1 MSSIKIDIGLVKQL
15 VSELYSAVH
24 MELPEI
30 NSEEDLEKAV
40 DSLKSHINK
49 LSENSL
55 VIPAKTGTRKG
66 RVLVVDDLHL
76 VTYQLK
82 VLFLKMG
89 FDVVTSLDVEDALT
103 KFSESDFDY
112 AILDYFVPSE
122 NDGVY
127 LIKNIKKLTLL
138 GKLNTKIIVISSAPK
153 KQYESI
159 MRGYGAH
166 CYVEKKTG
174 WQKTIIK
181 MLQDVF

>member
-1 MSSIKIDIGLVKQL
+1 MSNNKVDIELVKQL
-15 VSELYSAVH
+15 VGELYSAVH
-24 MELPEI
+24 MELPVIDNET
-30 NSEEDLEKAV
+30 DLQKAV
-40 DSLKSHINK
+40 SFLKEHINK

-82 VLFLKMG
+82 VLFIKMG

-122 NDGVY
+122 NDGIY
-127 LIKNIKKLTLL
+127 LIKNIKKLTVL

-153 KQYESI
+153 RQYESI

-181 MLQDVF
+181 MLQAVV